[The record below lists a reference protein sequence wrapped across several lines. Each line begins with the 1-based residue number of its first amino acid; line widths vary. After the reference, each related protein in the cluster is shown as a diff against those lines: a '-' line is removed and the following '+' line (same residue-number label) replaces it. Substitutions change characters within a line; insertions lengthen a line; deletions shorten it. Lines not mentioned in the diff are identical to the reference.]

1 MSKQVKAIIPDLLY
15 LWLKKEAE
23 SEDKTD
29 SAMIR
34 KCVKAY
40 LGQRFGKE
48 TIKTPP
54 ED

>member
-1 MSKQVKAIIPDLLY
+1 MSKQINATIPDILY
-15 LWLKKEAE
+15 EWLKKEAE
-23 SEDKTD
+23 AEDKTE

>member
-1 MSKQVKAIIPDLLY
+1 MSKQVKATLPDLLY